1 MSVVDRLKRP
11 TSDQEEYLYLS
22 SQNLGEDLDYI
33 KTNRIENLMLIPNSD
48 GFHLDNIDF
57 LQEIPFVKRLQM
69 GSCSQVKHYEGLAS
83 LENLELLSFSSN
95 EKMPVDLSLLQNLSH
110 LDFSY
115 SRQIKGLDRLSNLTS
130 IGVGNGTDEYFRIEV
145 FRNYSKLSR
154 LVIGRSILNQ
164 GLAFLKANSSL
175 ENLDFTHMKR
185 GFDLEGIQYLRDS
198 LKRLRIMSS
207 KKVDNIQLISEL
219 HNLEWLI
226 LSDSVPLES
235 SRVLEPLR
243 NLEALTLRGS
253 SYFID
258 GDLRALEKRRE
269 SIKYYNIAHKSHYLY
284 I

>member
-69 GSCSQVKHYEGLAS
+69 GSCYQVKHYEGLAS

-95 EKMPVDLSLLQNLSH
+95 EKTPVDLSLLQNLSH

-145 FRNYSKLSR
+145 FRNYGKLSR

-164 GLAFLKANSSL
+164 GLAFLKENSSL
-175 ENLDFTHMKR
+175 KNLDFTYMKR

-258 GDLRALEKRRE
+258 GDLRALEKRRGF
-269 SIKYYNIAHKSHYLY
+269 IKYYNIAHKSHYLY

>member
-1 MSVVDRLKRP
+1 
-11 TSDQEEYLYLS
+11 
-22 SQNLGEDLDYI
+22 
-33 KTNRIENLMLIPNSD
+33 
-48 GFHLDNIDF
+48 
-57 LQEIPFVKRLQM
+57 M

-83 LENLELLSFSSN
+83 LENLELLSFSSS
-95 EKMPVDLSLLQNLSH
+95 EKTPVDLSQLQNLSH
-110 LDFSY
+110 LVFSY

-175 ENLDFTHMKR
+175 KNLDFTHMKR
-185 GFDLEGIQYLRDS
+185 RFDLEGIQHLRDS

-269 SIKYYNIAHKSHYLY
+269 SIKYYNIAHKSHYVY
-284 I
+284 K

>member
-22 SQNLGEDLDYI
+22 SQSLGEDLDYI
-33 KTNRIENLMLIPNSD
+33 KTNRIENLMLIPNSG

-83 LENLELLSFSSN
+83 LENLELLSFSSS
-95 EKMPVDLSLLQNLSH
+95 EKTPVDLSQLQNLSH
-110 LDFSY
+110 LVFSY

-130 IGVGNGTDEYFRIEV
+130 IGVGNGTDEYFRIG
-145 FRNYSKLSR
+145 NYSKLSR
-154 LVIGRSILNQ
+154 LVIGRSILNL

-175 ENLDFTHMKR
+175 KNLDFTHMKR
-185 GFDLEGIQYLRDS
+185 GFDLEGIQHLRDS

-258 GDLRALEKRRE
+258 GDLRALEKRRG
-269 SIKYYNIAHKSHYLY
+269 SIKYYNIAHKSHYVY
-284 I
+284 Q

>member
-1 MSVVDRLKRP
+1 
-11 TSDQEEYLYLS
+11 
-22 SQNLGEDLDYI
+22 
-33 KTNRIENLMLIPNSD
+33 
-48 GFHLDNIDF
+48 
-57 LQEIPFVKRLQM
+57 M
-69 GSCSQVKHYEGLAS
+69 GSCSQVRHYEGLAS
-83 LENLELLSFSSN
+83 LKNLELLSFSSN
-95 EKMPVDLSLLQNLSH
+95 EKTPVDLSQLQNLSH

-115 SRQIKGLDRLSNLTS
+115 SRKIKGLDRLSNLTS
-130 IGVGNGTDEYFRIEV
+130 IGIGNGTDEYFRIEV

-175 ENLDFTHMKR
+175 KNLDFTHMKR
-185 GFDLEGIQYLRDS
+185 RFDLEGIQHLRDS

-269 SIKYYNIAHKSHYLY
+269 SIKYYNIAHKSHYVY
-284 I
+284 K